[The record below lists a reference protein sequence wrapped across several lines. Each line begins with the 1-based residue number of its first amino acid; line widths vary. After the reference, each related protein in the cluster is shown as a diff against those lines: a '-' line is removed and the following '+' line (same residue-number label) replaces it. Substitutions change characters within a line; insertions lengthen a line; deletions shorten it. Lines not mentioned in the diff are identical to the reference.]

1 MKPYLV
7 AVFLVLAATS
17 SVFGKDPGIDWAS
30 FRVEREAF
38 FEASPGTYGT
48 AGNFAGIG
56 LMYFSPS
63 KKLIEFKG
71 LRTIEIPHMGQEAD
85 DKYELKFESF
95 VITSM
100 STIGKF
106 EYAFQARNAGPFSR
120 MATGKIRFSVAKS
133 GLVGQIEDFQME
145 EHGQTTQGV
154 MNTYYLPRSEIAKAM
169 FKKHDD
175 IFFGGSYVALEF
187 AK

>member
-1 MKPYLV
+1 MKPYSFALL
-7 AVFLVLAATS
+7 LVLVVTS
-17 SVFGKDPGIDWAS
+17 PAIGRDPAIDWAS
-30 FRVEREAF
+30 FRVEREAV

-48 AGNFAGIG
+48 AGSFGGIG

-85 DKYELKFESF
+85 DKYELKSESF
-95 VITSM
+95 VITAM
-100 STIGKF
+100 SQISKF

-145 EHGQTTQGV
+145 EHGQTIRGV
-154 MNTYYLPRSEIAKAM
+154 MNRYYLPRSEIAKAM
-169 FKKHDD
+169 FTKHDD
-175 IFFGGSYVALEF
+175 IFFGGGYVALEF